1 MAGKPAAPAL
11 SASASACI
19 NKLVAAVGGTSG
31 AKQYVPVLV
40 ARAKKAG
47 VSDPAQVAYV
57 LATAQH
63 ETDRFNTLYEYGDQA
78 YFTQYDGRAD
88 LGNTQPGD
96 GYRFRGRGF
105 VQITGRVN
113 YQKFQNKLGIDFLG
127 DPDLAAKPD
136 YAAAIAIVGMKEG
149 MFTGVSLSN
158 YLGGGKHDFVNARRI
173 INGLDQADRIAG
185 YAQTLYGILK
195 TCTPW

>member
-1 MAGKPAAPAL
+1 MADPAL
-11 SASASACI
+11 SASAEACMKRLI
-19 NKLVAAVGGTSG
+19 AAAGGTAG
-31 AKQYVPVLV
+31 AAKYVPVLV

-47 VSDPAQVAYV
+47 VTDPSQIAYII
-57 LATAQH
+57 ATAQH

-78 YFTQYDGRAD
+78 YFTRYDGRAD
-88 LGNTQPGD
+88 LGNNQPGD

-113 YQKFQNKLGIDFLG
+113 YTKFQQKLGIDFVG
-127 DPDLAAKPD
+127 EPDLAAKPD

-149 MFTGVSLSN
+149 SFTGASLSD
-158 YLGGGKHDFVNARRI
+158 YLGGGKHDFVNARKI
-173 INGLDQADRIAG
+173 INGLDRADLIAG
-185 YAQTLYGILK
+185 YAQALYAILK